1 GGVEEPRHH
10 RPRVFD
16 TSMAFLAGDR
26 VWRDPVGSTPSP
38 RERVPASVLVMSL
51 GVTALT
57 TWALTST
64 RLATGTRSVVA
75 DRDSEL
81 VIVALGGTA
90 AALAL
95 AIHPLGLALGRAPR
109 PTRFWWSVGWRSVA
123 YLALTGSL
131 AAAIPDQ
138 RFLGAIPLGI
148 VTGTDAVLTI
158 WVLGLRPRPVRWSI
172 RALTSGVHFGAIGA
186 LIGTTVFDPDG
197 VPVATAASVYGA
209 MWALIGVTGAT
220 VVVSDRLSD
229 IADARFDEERR
240 DLRTK
245 EREMRVHW
253 MHDDVLTEVKL
264 AKLRVE
270 SSSDAS
276 AALRE
281 FDELDHR
288 LRLRQLDESLR
299 GGDVPLYEILQPH
312 LRRVQ
317 SAGVRIE
324 RVPSLDQSSMRVDEE
339 TGRTIHRAVG
349 NLVSNAITAGATTL
363 SVSLLEHLDPHRV
376 EISVTDDAGGF
387 SLDDVEPG
395 RGLWLL
401 RRDLG
406 DDAVEV
412 VPVPD
417 GSIVSVHV
425 RLGPPADHRTQGAAD
440 DRRPR
445 GDVLR

>member
-1 GGVEEPRHH
+1 
-10 RPRVFD
+10 
-16 TSMAFLAGDR
+16 
-26 VWRDPVGSTPSP
+26 
-38 RERVPASVLVMSL
+38 
-51 GVTALT
+51 
-57 TWALTST
+57 
-64 RLATGTRSVVA
+64 
-75 DRDSEL
+75 
-81 VIVALGGTA
+81 
-90 AALAL
+90 
-95 AIHPLGLALGRAPR
+95 
-109 PTRFWWSVGWRSVA
+109 
-123 YLALTGSL
+123 
-131 AAAIPDQ
+131 
-138 RFLGAIPLGI
+138 
-148 VTGTDAVLTI
+148 
-158 WVLGLRPRPVRWSI
+158 
-172 RALTSGVHFGAIGA
+172 
-186 LIGTTVFDPDG
+186 
-197 VPVATAASVYGA
+197 
-209 MWALIGVTGAT
+209 
-220 VVVSDRLSD
+220 D